1 MMSTTSGNKVREVP
15 MGWLGTTGRRLAT
28 ALARLGLAGLV
39 VAFGVVGVAQAQSVA
54 QTAAPA
60 ASGNRLTDVQVQPL
74 ADNRIELRLVTS
86 GPAPAPLSF
95 TIDNPARISLDLPG
109 TTLALKDRRKD
120 VKVGPLDT
128 VLAAEANGRT
138 RVVLNLDSMVPYQT
152 RVDGNAV
159 VVTLGVP
166 TAAAA
171 SAGNAAVASFPEAS
185 QAQPSAATTAA
196 AGRAITNVDF
206 RRGDNGG
213 GRVIVTLSD
222 PGTPVDVRKEGDRIL
237 LDFKGTTL
245 PDSLLKRLDVKDFAT
260 PVNLIETGRTP
271 TGSRITIAAKLPF
284 EELAY
289 QSDDQFSVEVSPV
302 VKTAE
307 DVKPTL
313 FSKHREYKG
322 ERLTL
327 NFQDIETRAVLQLL
341 ADVSGRNIIVSDSVQ
356 GNVTLR
362 LQNVPWD
369 QALDIVLATK
379 GLDMRENGGVIIVAP
394 ADEIAAR
401 EKADLEARKEIRS
414 LEPLVSEYIQVNY
427 AKASDLA
434 GLMRGDK
441 GNSMLSDRGSVAIDE
456 RTNTLLVQDVAERI
470 AEIRRLVA
478 KLDIPVRQVL
488 IESRIVI
495 VRDDFSRDLG
505 IRWGVTGVKDRSD
518 GLFAVTGSG
527 AGTDTIVNSGIGNI
541 NSTGQ
546 PFPVTIP
553 TLNDRYNVNLP
564 VANPAGKLALALLDD
579 DYLVDLE
586 LSALQ
591 AEGRGEVVSSPRVIT
606 ANQKQASIR
615 QGVEIPYQESASSG
629 ATTTQFK
636 EAVLS
641 LTVTPQI
648 TPDDRIIL
656 DLQVTK
662 DSVGAVVTNERGGS
676 VPSIDTRAIQTQV
689 LVNNGQTVVLGGIYE
704 TEESQDQTKVPFLGD
719 IPGVGSLFRSTRK
732 VSNKSELLIFVT
744 PKILR
749 EGSNIY

>member
-1 MMSTTSGNKVREVP
+1 MSTTSGNRVRRTPV
-15 MGWLGTTGRRLAT
+15 GWASATGRYLAT
-28 ALARLGLAGLV
+28 AFARLGLAGL
-39 VAFGVVGVAQAQSVA
+39 AIALGGIAIAQAQVSK
-54 QTAAPA
+54 Q
-60 ASGNRLTDVQVQPL
+60 LTDIQVQPL
-74 ADNRIELRLVTS
+74 AGDRLELRLITS
-86 GPAPAPLSF
+86 GPATAPLSF

-109 TTLALKDRRKD
+109 TSLALPNRRKD

-128 VLAAEANGRT
+128 ILAAEANGRT
-138 RVVLNLDSMVPYQT
+138 RVVLNLDSMVPYET
-152 RVDGNAV
+152 RVDGNAI
-159 VVTLGVP
+159 VVTLGAP
-166 TAAAA
+166 DA
-171 SAGNAAVASFPEAS
+171 SNAAVATFPAPGAESAPTTTAS
-185 QAQPSAATTAA
+185 SGATPATAA
-196 AGRAITNVDF
+196 AGRSITNLDF
-206 RRGDNGG
+206 RRGDAGG

-237 LDFKGTTL
+237 LNFAGTSL
-245 PDSLLKRLDVKDFAT
+245 PDKLLKRLDVTDFAT
-260 PVNLIETGRTP
+260 PVKMIEAGRTP
-271 TGSRITIAAKLPF
+271 TGSRISIAAKMPF
-284 EELAY
+284 DELAY
-289 QSDDQFSVEVSPV
+289 QSDNQFSVEVAPV
-302 VKTAE
+302 VKAATEAT
-307 DVKPTL
+307 PTL
-313 FSKHREYKG
+313 FSKDREYKG

-327 NFQDIETRAVLQLL
+327 SFQDIETRAVLQLL

-401 EKADLEARKEIRS
+401 EKADLEARKEIRE

-427 AKASDLA
+427 AKAGDLA
-434 GLMRGDK
+434 ELMRGGK
-441 GNSMLSDRGSVAIDE
+441 GSSMLSERGTVGIDE
-456 RTNTLLVQDVAERI
+456 RTNTLLVQDVPERI
-470 AEIRRLVA
+470 TEIRRLVGT
-478 KLDIPVRQVL
+478 LDIPVRQVL

-518 GLFAVTGSG
+518 GLVAITGSG
-527 AGTDTIVNSGIGNI
+527 TGTDTIVNSAIGNI

-546 PFPVTIP
+546 PFPVQVP
-553 TLNDRYNVNLP
+553 ALADRYNVNLP

-606 ANQKQASIR
+606 ANQKEASIR

-704 TEESQDQTKVPFLGD
+704 TEESEDNTKVPFLGD
-719 IPGVGSLFRSTRK
+719 IPGVGALFRSTRK